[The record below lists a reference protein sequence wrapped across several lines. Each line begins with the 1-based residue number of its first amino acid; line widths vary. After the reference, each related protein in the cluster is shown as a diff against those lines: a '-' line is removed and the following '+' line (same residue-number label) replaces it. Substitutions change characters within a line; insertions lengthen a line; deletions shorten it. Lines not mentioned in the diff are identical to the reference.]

1 MPEFDTRE
9 FEKVNMDKYAGKY
22 SEKGFSDKVSS
33 AVKAAGL
40 ALIYKAL
47 QLYYVTKNPAC
58 PTRIKAGIFAALGY
72 FISPL
77 DILPDFTPIVGYSDD
92 AAAVALAIGMA
103 QIYIDD
109 EVKQK
114 AKKRI
119 AGLFG
124 ENVVKEL
131 D

>member
-1 MPEFDTRE
+1 MIDAGSADAELRAKLRERRLRVRKTRFRCRSKSWRKPCKTTRRRE
-9 FEKVNMDKYAGKY
+9 RTNSRHLPRRRLCRFIKIRRLAIHK
-22 SEKGFSDKVSS
+22 
-33 AVKAAGL
+33 AVD
-40 ALIYKAL
+40 LI
-47 QLYYVTKNPAC
+47 
-58 PTRIKAGIFAALGY
+58 
-72 FISPL
+72 
-77 DILPDFTPIVGYSDD
+77 PDFTPIVGYSDD

>member
-124 ENVVKEL
+124 ENVVEL